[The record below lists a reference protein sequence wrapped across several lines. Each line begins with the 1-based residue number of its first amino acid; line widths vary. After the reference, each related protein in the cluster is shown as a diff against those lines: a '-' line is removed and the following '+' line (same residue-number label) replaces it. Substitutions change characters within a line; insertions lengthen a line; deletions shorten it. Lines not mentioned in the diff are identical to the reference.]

1 MASLWETMKGLG
13 IAVGWIVN
21 SCNFSISRCP
31 KSVVIS
37 PAKIVIDAV
46 KQWCMKAE
54 ISEMVISHDFSWCD
68 RICPAVTVARD
79 LARTNCF
86 KWAYHSLVAVKLCH
100 FLNRPEWETWK
111 FSQKDHS
118 VRASWNIHCSVQ
130 SYEILASRRGSTTS
144 AVSFCCILQQVA
156 APCSGVTPLLCA
168 DCSTVQ
174 DRLSKVQQ
182 LQATERAFAAILADG
197 LVTTWGDRC
206 RQTPRC
212 CGLIFFW
219 QRTSRQLQR
228 CHSAAFSSRLLPNA
242 AEWHRCCVPTVP
254 QCKIGSAK
262 CSNFKQ
268 QSVHLPRY
276 WPMDW
281 WLPGAIDAD
290 KRHVAVVSFFSG
302 RGPPD
307 NYSGVIPRHFP
318 AGCCQM
324 QRSNTAVVV
333 CRLFHSARLAQ
344 QSAATSSHRA
354 CICRDI
360 GRWIGDYL
368 GWSRLRWWRFCSRRP
383 HIPSLLHVPKP
394 YFSGKPKTFCWLRMV
409 TTHSTRNTHDW
420 IIYNYDILIFLKIS

>member
-1 MASLWETMKGLG
+1 M
-13 IAVGWIVN
+13 
-21 SCNFSISRCP
+21 
-31 KSVVIS
+31 
-37 PAKIVIDAV
+37 
-46 KQWCMKAE
+46 
-54 ISEMVISHDFSWCD
+54 
-68 RICPAVTVARD
+68 
-79 LARTNCF
+79 
-86 KWAYHSLVAVKLCH
+86 
-100 FLNRPEWETWK
+100 
-111 FSQKDHS
+111 
-118 VRASWNIHCSVQ
+118 
-130 SYEILASRRGSTTS
+130 
-144 AVSFCCILQQVA
+144 
-156 APCSGVTPLLCA
+156 
-168 DCSTVQ
+168 Q

-212 CGLIFFW
+212 CGLI
-219 QRTSRQLQR
+219 
-228 CHSAAFSSRLLPNA
+228 
-242 AEWHRCCVPTVP
+242 
-254 QCKIGSAK
+254 
-262 CSNFKQ
+262 
-268 QSVHLPRY
+268 
-276 WPMDW
+276 
-281 WLPGAIDAD
+281 
-290 KRHVAVVSFFSG
+290 FSG

-420 IIYNYDILIFLKIS
+420 IIYDYDFLIFLKIS

>member
-54 ISEMVISHDFSWCD
+54 ISEMGISHDFSWCD
-68 RICPAVTVARD
+68 RICSAVTVARD

-130 SYEILASRRGSTTS
+130 PYAILASRRGSTTS
-144 AVSFCCILQQVA
+144 AVSFRCILQQVA

-168 DCSTVQ
+168 DCSTVQDRLSKVQQLQATERAFAAILADGLVTTWGDRCRRTPRCCGLIFFWQRTSRQLQRCHSAAFSSRLLPNAAEWHHCSCVPTVPQCKIMQ

-242 AEWHRCCVPTVP
+242 AEWHHCSCVPTVP

-262 CSNFKQ
+262 CSNFKP

-290 KRHVAVVSFFSG
+290 KRHVAVVSFFLAEDLQTTTAVSF
-302 RGPPD
+302 RGIFQQVAAKC
-307 NYSGVIPRHFP
+307 SGVTP
-318 AGCCQM
+318 
-324 QRSNTAVVV
+324 
-333 CRLFHSARLAQ
+333 L
-344 QSAATSSHRA
+344 
-354 CICRDI
+354 
-360 GRWIGDYL
+360 
-368 GWSRLRWWRFCSRRP
+368 
-383 HIPSLLHVPKP
+383 
-394 YFSGKPKTFCWLRMV
+394 
-409 TTHSTRNTHDW
+409 
-420 IIYNYDILIFLKIS
+420 